1 MHSARRAHFSLGTLG
16 VAIAIASS
24 NVVFGQE
31 SQPSPPPRTINLS
44 LIVVDR
50 ANHSIDEIQKDEI
63 RLLENNLPQTISS
76 FSKTDKAVDYGIAI
90 DNSGS
95 VRPVFSPLLSAVRVF
110 LQNHKPDDEC
120 FIERFISSDKI
131 ETVQEFTSDRAAL
144 LKPLS
149 SLYIEGGQSAVV
161 DAIYIAVKHVA
172 QRPLIPQ
179 RRRALI
185 IFTDGEDR
193 ASYYSKDQLLQLLRT
208 TDVQVF
214 AIGLVSDL
222 DNSSALIQPPQQ
234 KARDFLKL
242 ITRESGGRVFFPNKK
257 KELSEALAE
266 IFHDIHTQYEISYQ
280 SSDVNTNNFHSIQIE
295 VLESPSHEKRT
306 ATIRPGYYLTTPG
319 GDSQDKKK
327 KPKKP

>member
-1 MHSARRAHFSLGTLG
+1 M
-16 VAIAIASS
+16 
-24 NVVFGQE
+24 
-31 SQPSPPPRTINLS
+31 
-44 LIVVDR
+44 
-50 ANHSIDEIQKDEI
+50 
-63 RLLENNLPQTISS
+63 LENNSPQTISS
-76 FSKTDKAVDYGIAI
+76 FAKTDKAVDYGIAI

-95 VRPVFSPLLSAVRVF
+95 VRPNISLLLAAVRVF

-144 LKPLS
+144 LKPLA
-149 SLYIEGGQSAVV
+149 SLYIEGGQSAVI
-161 DAIYIAVKHVA
+161 DAIYIAVKHIA
-172 QRPLIPQ
+172 QRPSNPE

-185 IFTDGEDR
+185 VFTEGEDR

-222 DNSSALIQPPQQ
+222 DNSSGLTQPPQQ

-242 ITRESGGRVFFPNKK
+242 ITHESGGRVFFPNKK

-280 SSDVNTNNFHSIQIE
+280 SSDTNPNNFHSIQIE
-295 VLESPSHEKRT
+295 VLESPAHEKRT
-306 ATIRPGYYLTTPG
+306 ATTRPGYYLTPPG
-319 GDSQDKKK
+319 VDSQDKKK
-327 KPKKP
+327 KLKKP

>member
-1 MHSARRAHFSLGTLG
+1 MLG
-16 VAIAIASS
+16 VAIGIASS
-24 NVVFGQE
+24 GVLFGQE
-31 SQPSPPPRTINLS
+31 SQPSPLPRTVNLS

-50 ANHSIDEIQKDEI
+50 SNHSIDDVQKDEI
-63 RLLENNLPQTISS
+63 RLLENNMPQTISS
-76 FSKTDKAVDYGIAI
+76 FSKADKAVDYGIAI

-95 VRPVFSPLLSAVRVF
+95 VRPIFPLLLAAVRVF
-110 LQNHKPDDEC
+110 LENHKTDDEC

-131 ETVQEFTSDRAAL
+131 ERIQEFTSDRAAL

-149 SLYIEGGQSAVV
+149 SLYVEGGQSAVI
-161 DAIYIAVKHVA
+161 DATYLAVQHIAQH
-172 QRPLIPQ
+172 PSGPQ

-193 ASYYSKDQLLQLLRT
+193 ASYYTKDQLLQLLRA

-214 AIGLVSDL
+214 AIGLVGQL
-222 DNSSALIQPPQQ
+222 DNSSGLIQPAPQQ

-242 ITRESGGRVFFPNKK
+242 IARESGGRVFFPNKK

-266 IFHDIHTQYEISYQ
+266 VFHDIHTQYEIGYQ
-280 SSDVNTNNFHSIQIE
+280 SNDISKDNFHSVQIE
-295 VLESPSHEKRT
+295 VIGSSSREDRT
-306 ATIRPGYYLTTPG
+306 AIIRPGYYLNPPEA
-319 GDSQDKKK
+319 DSKDKKK